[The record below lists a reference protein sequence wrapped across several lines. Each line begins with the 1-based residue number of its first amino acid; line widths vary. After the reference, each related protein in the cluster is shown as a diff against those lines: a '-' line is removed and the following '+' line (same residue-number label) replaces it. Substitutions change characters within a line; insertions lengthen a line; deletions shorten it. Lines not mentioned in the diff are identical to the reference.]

1 MNEYI
6 HACMDSMNAWIII
19 LLAAFSFPC
28 RVSQHKISPL
38 LPSPTTHLPLPAF
51 SNHCTPT
58 THHRHYSQHTT
69 LPPSTTTTIHR
80 HHRHHHHFTTTATS
94 SPQGEMIDRI
104 EYNVEKSIDYIETAK
119 TDTTKAVKY
128 QSKARRVGVLF
139 CVLFCVFFC
148 FPLCPTLCPPL
159 CLPLYPP
166 LFFSLSYFLSSS
178 VCSSLYAMSHSITTS
193 SSPYAFSP
201 SSSCFQSIIII
212 A

>member
-1 MNEYI
+1 MHGLSYY
-6 HACMDSMNAWIII
+6 
-19 LLAAFSFPC
+19 
-28 RVSQHKISPL
+28 L
-38 LPSPTTHLPLPAF
+38 LPFHSLVGFRNTKFLLYCLLLPHTFHCLPSLTTAHPP
-51 SNHCTPT
+51 
-58 THHRHYSQHTT
+58 HTT
-69 LPPSTTTTIHR
+69 ATILNTPPYHHPPPSTTTI
-80 HHRHHHHFTTTATS
+80 HRHHHHFTTTATS

-201 SSSCFQSIIII
+201 SSSLHS
-212 A
+212 